1 MLARSLKP
9 ILYAR
14 GGVAPLFDYDYLFG
28 AVSTKSLAAQEKAHA
43 ELLRQA
49 VPSDCDD
56 GHERRKLPCS
66 PSESKGR
73 QDELRGK

>member
-49 VPSDCDD
+49 VPSDATM
-56 GHERRKLPCS
+56 GTKETALFTELEQRSAERTAR
-66 PSESKGR
+66 
-73 QDELRGK
+73 